1 MGTETPTTAA
11 PEAPKP
17 EAVATT
23 KPAPLPVLFDP
34 DDAVSLYMDVA
45 VFAQLQRVARL
56 MSSAG
61 LVPTHLRGED
71 HLSDCA
77 LVAAQAFRWRMDPF
91 AIAQHTF
98 VLSGKLGYEG
108 KLVAAVVNSNRRMAR
123 ALDYA
128 YSGEGQERKVIVSG
142 RLRGED
148 KDRTVEGKAK
158 DWATTNEQWKKN
170 QDQMLSYRGAREWAR
185 RHMPEALLGV
195 SSDDEVRETVELE
208 RQADGAFAAP
218 RPALEVLTERLQAS
232 AAPGVTATVTEAKP
246 AAAPKDC
253 PHPAVP
259 PSRVAQLGPGQA
271 LVCADCGTELTNP
284 DAQPSREPGSDDGP
298 EPSAPAQRK
307 PRGQSRLAE

>member
-1 MGTETPTTAA
+1 MATETPTTTA

-17 EAVATT
+17 EPAPIQAAP
-23 KPAPLPVLFDP
+23 KPAPLPVVFDP
-34 DDAVSLYMDVA
+34 DDAVSLYMDVG

-56 MSSAG
+56 MSTAG
-61 LVPTHLRGED
+61 LVPAHLRGEEK
-71 HLSDCA
+71 LSDCA

-128 YSGEGQERKVIVSG
+128 YSGEGQERKVVVTG

-148 KDRTVEGKAK
+148 KDRTIEGKAK
-158 DWATTNEQWKKN
+158 DWATSNEQWKKN
-170 QDQMLSYRGAREWAR
+170 PDQMLAYRGAREWAR
-185 RHMPEALLGV
+185 RHVPEALLGV

-218 RPALEVLTERLQAS
+218 RPALEALTEKLQAK
-232 AAPGVTATVTEAKP
+232 AAEAPAP

-253 PHPAVP
+253 SHPAVP
-259 PSRVAQLGPGQA
+259 PSAVAALKPGGSI
-271 LVCADCGTELTNP
+271 VCADCGTELTNP
-284 DAQPSREPGSDDGP
+284 DAQPSREPGSDDAD
-298 EPSAPAQRK
+298 EPPAPAQRTG
-307 PRGQSRLAE
+307 RGQRRLAE